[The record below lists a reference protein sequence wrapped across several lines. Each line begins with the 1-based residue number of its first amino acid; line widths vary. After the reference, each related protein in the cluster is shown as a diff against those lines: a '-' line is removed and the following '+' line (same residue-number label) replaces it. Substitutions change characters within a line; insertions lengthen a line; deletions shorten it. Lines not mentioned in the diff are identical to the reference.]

1 MMGWKSSSIDALEP
15 TMSSSLLLRVAL
27 ITAVK
32 SRQIFFGKVLDLRCR
47 QAFANST

>member
-1 MMGWKSSSIDALEP
+1 MKGWKSSSIDTLEP
-15 TMSSSLLLRVAL
+15 TMSPSFLLRVAL

-32 SRQIFFGKVLDLRCR
+32 SRQISFWKALDLRCR